1 MDGQT
6 TNPRVPRSVVE
17 GVLGE
22 QAARHIDTANKI
34 AERNA
39 VSEAKQKRLNGRITT
54 TTRAAF
60 NLAVVF
66 TLAMACLEIWNAVV
80 G

>member
-1 MDGQT
+1 MGDPT
-6 TNPRVPRSVVE
+6 EAPRAPRSVLE

-22 QAARHIDTANKI
+22 QAARHIDTANRI
-34 AERNA
+34 TERNA
-39 VSEAKQKRLNGRITT
+39 IAEAKQKRFNDRITT
-54 TTRAAF
+54 ITHVTF

-66 TLAMACLEIWNAVV
+66 ALAMACLEIWNAVV

>member
-1 MDGQT
+1 MTQPTDS
-6 TNPRVPRSVVE
+6 PRVPRSLVE

-22 QAARHIDTANKI
+22 QAARSMDTANRI

-39 VSEAKQKRLNGRITT
+39 VAEAKQKRINDTITT
-54 TTRAAF
+54 ITHTTF
-60 NLAVVF
+60 GLAIVF
-66 TLAMACLEIWNAVV
+66 ALAMACLEIWNAVV